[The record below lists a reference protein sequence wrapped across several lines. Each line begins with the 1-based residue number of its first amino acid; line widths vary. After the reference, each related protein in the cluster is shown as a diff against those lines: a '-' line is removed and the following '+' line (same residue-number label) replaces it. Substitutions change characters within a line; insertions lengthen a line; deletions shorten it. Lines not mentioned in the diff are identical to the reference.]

1 MMPRDV
7 STRWNSTY
15 DMLRFAYKYREA
27 IDRITGERSL
37 KLRDYEVSEA
47 EWDIVKQLKDC
58 LKVSMTYWLRQLESD
73 QFCRALSS

>member
-27 IDRITGERSL
+27 IDRITGEWSL

-58 LKVSMTYWLRQLESD
+58 LKVSMTYWLRWLESD
-73 QFCRALSS
+73 QLCRALSL